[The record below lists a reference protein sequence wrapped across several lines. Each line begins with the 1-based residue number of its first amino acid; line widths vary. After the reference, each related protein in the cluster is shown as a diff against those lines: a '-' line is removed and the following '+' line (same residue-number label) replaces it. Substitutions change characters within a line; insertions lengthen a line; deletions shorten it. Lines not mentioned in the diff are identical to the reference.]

1 MVIEKRFL
9 VFPVSRNGEEQLVSF
24 FVNQQLVYDLNIRLA
39 NGEPDFHAFV
49 DMSRFKGQDVTAQT
63 ANGVLL
69 PLEQVEAY
77 DHRAPFDPADRSL
90 LHFTPR
96 SGWNNDPN
104 GLVYANGTYHM
115 FFQHN
120 PCDVVWGNMH
130 WGHATSPDLVH
141 WQEQPTALFPD
152 ELGVMFS
159 GSAIVDERN
168 LLGLKQGDTDVILL
182 YYTAE
187 PISRLSEGRQTTQC
201 LAYSTDNG
209 KTFIKHPGNPV
220 VPTIVNGNRDPKVVW
235 DEEIQ
240 RYVMALYLDSDR
252 YAFLHSTNL
261 LNWEKVQEL
270 HIEGDNECPD
280 LLLMTADDGSRK
292 AVIGGAHGCY
302 QVGDLKEGLFVPTQP
317 VRRLYLNEYCYA
329 HQTYSGTPGRTVQT
343 TWHRANVEGKPFS
356 QELSFPC
363 DMTLHRCGEEYRL
376 RLLPARELEQLA
388 QQPAPTEPSLPLAA
402 ALTLPQ
408 TDAPITFTLGGQ
420 TITLD
425 AGANTISAGGERWHT
440 ESPLGGSRLILL
452 ADRYTLKL
460 HLCGGEA
467 LLALPVRWQDD
478 AAAAQELAALPQLQV
493 TPLRAA
499 IQL

>member
-1 MVIEKRFL
+1 MVIEKRYL
-9 VFPVSRNGEEQLVSF
+9 VFPVSRSGEEQPVTF
-24 FVNQQLVYDLNIRLA
+24 HVNGQLVYDLNIRLA
-39 NGEPDFHAFV
+39 DSEPDFYAFV
-49 DMSRFKGQDVTAQT
+49 DMSRFMGQDVTVA
-63 ANGVLL
+63 AEEGAL
-69 PLEQVEAY
+69 PAAEQAEDY
-77 DHRAPFDPADRSL
+77 DCRAPFDPADRPL

-120 PCDVVWGNMH
+120 PCDTVWGNMH
-130 WGHATSPDLVH
+130 WGHATSSDLIH
-141 WQEQPTALFPD
+141 WQQQETALFPD

-187 PISRLSEGRQTTQC
+187 PISRLAQGRQTTQC

-235 DEEIQ
+235 DEASQ
-240 RYVMALYLDSDR
+240 QYLMALFLDSDR
-252 YAFLHSTNL
+252 YALLHSTDL
-261 LNWEKVQEL
+261 LHWEKVQEM

-280 LLLMTADDGSRK
+280 LLLMTADDGQRK

-302 QVGDLKEGLFVPTQP
+302 QVGDVKDGLFVPTQP

-329 HQTYSGTPGRTVQT
+329 HQTYSGTPGRVVQT
-343 TWHRANVEGKPFS
+343 TWHRANAEGKPFS

-363 DMTLHRCGEEYRL
+363 EMTLHRCGDAYRL
-376 RLLPARELEQLA
+376 RLLPARELSSLA
-388 QQPAPTEPSLPLAA
+388 APEAVPALPLAA
-402 ALTLPQ
+402 RFPLPQ
-408 TDAPITFTLGGQ
+408 EGKQTLSLGGQ

-425 AGANTISAGGERWHT
+425 VETDTITAGGESWHVPA
-440 ESPLGGSRLILL
+440 SLGGSDVLLL

-467 LLALPVRWQDD
+467 LLALPVRWQQDGE
-478 AAAAQELAALPQLQV
+478 AASALAAVPGVQL

-499 IQL
+499 LQL